1 MDIRKIIREELE
13 KVMTPVEIRKEEVF
27 LNMDDYDIMHNG
39 KVIGRIF
46 AFIKKDKNLI
56 NLSEI
61 KIFDEYS
68 GKGYGT
74 EAMNKLVDMADKDGY
89 TITLTPSDSFGS
101 SIPRLKKW
109 YKSMGFVENKGR
121 NKNFEISDSMYRSP
135 NVSEIDLSV
144 GGHGQKPGIGRKFP
158 EEEPEGGH
166 SLNLSV
172 SDGPHQ
178 FPYED
183 KF

>member
-1 MDIRKIIREELE
+1 MDIRKIIREEL
-13 KVMTPVEIRKEEVF
+13 KRIMTPSDIQKEEVF
-27 LNMDDYDIMHNG
+27 LNMDDYDIVHNG
-39 KVIGRIF
+39 EVIGRIF
-46 AFIKKDKNLI
+46 AFIKNDKNLI

-68 GKGYGT
+68 GKGYGN
-74 EAMNKLVDMADKDGY
+74 EAMSKLIDIADKGGY

-101 SIPRLKKW
+101 SIPKLKKW
-109 YKSMGFVENKGR
+109 YKSMGFVENKGK
-121 NKNFEISDSMYRSP
+121 NKDFEISDSMYRSP

-144 GGHGQKPGIGRKFP
+144 GGPGLKPGGGRKFP
-158 EEEPEGGH
+158 EENPEGGH

-172 SDGPHQ
+172 DDGPHQ
-178 FPYED
+178 FPYEE